1 MKAMTFKT
9 TILAA
14 TLSLFAGGAMADA
27 VDVEA
32 VMTPTDQI
40 RMDFKDGSKHFVVMV
55 RREGQATGSGLLAN
69 TQVVEQG
76 WHDINPPFGADPQG
90 YLEMT
95 AENGDVAYLKWSV
108 RAIFTKGEERPMLH
122 DFGVWE
128 LVSGTGQFA
137 DKRGVG
143 TLEIKAVSKTDRK
156 FILSG
161 EIGDKP

>member
-1 MKAMTFKT
+1 MKSFSFKS
-9 TILAA
+9 A
-14 TLSLFAGGAMADA
+14 TLAVAFSLFAGSAMAEP
-27 VDVEA
+27 VNIEA
-32 VMTPTDQI
+32 VMAPTDVI
-40 RMDFKDGSKHFVVMV
+40 RMDFKDGSKHFVAMV
-55 RREGQATGSGLLAN
+55 RRTGNATGSGLLAG
-69 TQVVEQG
+69 TAVVEQG

-95 AENGDVAYLKWSV
+95 ADNGDVAYLKWTV
-108 RAIFTKGEERPMLH
+108 RAVFTKGEAKPQLH
-122 DFGVWE
+122 DYGFWE

-143 TLEIKAVSKTDRK
+143 TLEIHPVSKTDRK